1 MMISPEGYYELNLKG
16 KSEAEISK
24 EIRSLK
30 RTIGK
35 LKTTME
41 HPDYVS
47 LIEPSE
53 DVQLWCTRMYL
64 DRAIQALE
72 EVGGTYTP
80 TKAELKS
87 TELDNNIDF
96 IHKITFEIDGFC
108 QGTNQYVL
116 KFEDDTYKMYFATWL
131 AEPEEKPMDMDKE
144 ELLSGIRELHI
155 GEWRNNYTLKRFGY
169 MVCDGTQ
176 WSLEIEYSNGTK
188 TAKYYGDNAY
198 PYNFNKFL
206 ELLGLENEMDVDEDE
221 EE

>member
-1 MMISPEGYYELNLKG
+1 MMISPEGYYEFELKG
-16 KSEAEISK
+16 KSEAEIMK

-47 LIEPSE
+47 IIDPSE

-64 DRAIQALE
+64 ERAIQALE

-87 TELDNNIDF
+87 TAFDNNIDF

-108 QGTNQYVL
+108 QGMNRYV
-116 KFEDDTYKMYFATWL
+116 FDFAEDKAKCFVSDWL

-155 GEWRNNYTLKRFGY
+155 GEWRRHYTLKRFGY
-169 MVCDGTQ
+169 MVIDGTQ
-176 WSLEIEYSNGTK
+176 WEFKIEYSNG
-188 TAKYYGDNAY
+188 AKPECYDGDNAY
-198 PYNFNKFL
+198 PYNFSKFL
-206 ELLGLENEMDVDEDE
+206 ELFGLENEIDYDEDE
-221 EE
+221 DE